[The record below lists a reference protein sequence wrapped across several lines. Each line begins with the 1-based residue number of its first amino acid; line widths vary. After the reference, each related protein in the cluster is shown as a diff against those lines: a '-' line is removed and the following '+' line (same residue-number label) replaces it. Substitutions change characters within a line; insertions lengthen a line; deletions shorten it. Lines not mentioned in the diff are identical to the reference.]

1 MKDVVKFVEFVQE
14 SIDKNE
20 LVKIILSNKRDK
32 KSDLKNV
39 YLKAVL
45 LKEQLKIN
53 FVYKHNTKDITKNF
67 ELKEAFQ
74 ELQSLLKTNFFQA
87 VLLSNSA
94 DYNLILRKDD
104 SSTLKKSKPSI
115 VKKAELKHNHEK
127 NRLIKAE
134 NNVYLEALQVVNA
147 SGNILP
153 KKQKKFKQINKYIEV
168 INDVLEPIDF
178 QNEMNIVDMGA
189 GKGYLTFALYDY
201 LKNTAN
207 KNPKV
212 IGIELRPDLVKKCN
226 DIAKLSAF
234 DDLQF
239 VEGSIQNANIE
250 KLDVLIALHACDT
263 ATDDAIYRGIE
274 ADAKAIIVAP
284 CCHKQIRKQ
293 LNPEND
299 IKQIIQFGILKERQ
313 AELLTDSLRAL
324 LLETQGYKTKV
335 FEFISGEHTPK
346 NVLIVATKAKK
357 TQKDIAEIKTQI
369 ANIKATFGIEYHYL
383 EKLIDGDKKFFI

>member
-1 MKDVVKFVEFVQE
+1 MKDVLKFIAHTQE
-14 SIDKNE
+14 SISKNE

-45 LKEQLKIN
+45 LKKQLKLN

-67 ELKEAFQ
+67 DLEEGFEQLQ
-74 ELQSLLKTNFFQA
+74 ELLKTNFFQA
-87 VLLSNSA
+87 LLLSTAA
-94 DYNLILRKDD
+94 DYNLLLRKDN
-104 SSTLKKSKPSI
+104 SSSLKKSKASTTKIP
-115 VKKAELKHNHEK
+115 ELKHNHQK
-127 NRLIKAE
+127 NRLIQAE
-134 NNVYLEALQVVNA
+134 NNVYLEALQVVSA

-168 INDVLEPIDF
+168 INDVLEPLDF
-178 QNEMNIVDMGA
+178 ENEMNIVDMGA

-201 LKNTAN
+201 LKNSAK
-207 KNPKV
+207 KNPTV
-212 IGIELRPDLVKKCN
+212 TGIELRPELVQKCN
-226 DIAKLSAF
+226 EIAKLSEF
-234 DDLQF
+234 DDLHF
-239 VEGSIQNANIE
+239 VEGSIQNAKIE

-263 ATDDAIYRGIE
+263 ATDDAIYRGVK

-324 LLETQGYKTKV
+324 ILETQGYKTKV

-346 NVLIVATKAKK
+346 NVLIVATKTKK
-357 TQKDIAEIKTQI
+357 TKKDIAALQEQITNIKT
-369 ANIKATFGIEYHYL
+369 TFGIEYHYL